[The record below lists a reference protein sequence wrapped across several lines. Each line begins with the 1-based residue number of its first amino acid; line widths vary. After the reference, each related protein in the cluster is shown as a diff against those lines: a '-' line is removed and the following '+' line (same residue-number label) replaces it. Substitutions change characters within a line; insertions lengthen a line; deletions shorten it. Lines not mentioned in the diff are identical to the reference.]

1 MSDIDQA
8 APPLVRLRRRYVA
21 FRNPCKA
28 FPLSILQLAMRIAIG
43 AVFFKSGMLK
53 INSWEFAIK
62 LFELEYQVPVLD
74 PVTAARFATFVELT
88 FPVFLFIGLATR
100 FATLPLLGMVAVI
113 EIFVYPNAWVE
124 HLLWTS
130 VLLLLLTRGAGT
142 FSLDY
147 LIDRYFRS
155 SQASPAT
162 GTV

>member
-8 APPLVRLRRRYVA
+8 TSSMAGLRRRFVA
-21 FRNPCKA
+21 LRDLAEA

-62 LFELEYQVPVLD
+62 LFELEYQVPLLD
-74 PVTAARFATFVELT
+74 PVTAARLATFVELT
-88 FPVFLFIGLATR
+88 FPVFLFAGLATR
-100 FATLPLLGMVAVI
+100 LATLPLLGMVAVI

-124 HLLWTS
+124 HLLWAS
-130 VLLLLLTRGAGT
+130 VLLLLLVRGAGT

-147 LIDRYFRS
+147 LIERYFRKS
-155 SQASPAT
+155 A
-162 GTV
+162 G